1 MTSATSLLN
10 QIFYPYKKFDATKIH
25 EFGPWMLSNEY
36 LEFIEKH
43 KEEQNVYQ
51 SSFESPVQSS
61 DDHVVQSI
69 VFTNEQPILQEDEI
83 ENVILLE
90 PIINP
95 RIEPIIN
102 PRIEPIINPR
112 IEPIINVNINTPN
125 RSVVNTWF
133 RSSKPDTL
141 FWSIYTAFHGEAA
154 YHIIGNRYR
163 NTEIEEK
170 QKVMEYIKKNA
181 DVFRGS
187 VHNVKITKV
196 SVQEILSDLMLNK
209 KTSWLTFVALCYYYK
224 INAIVSYNKTYYEF
238 STAHGESCYH
248 FTRNQDG
255 HISVDTEPLTEE
267 GASNLRETN
276 VHLDYGHPAKPIKSI
291 TSYKVDDL
299 FHMAT
304 VLDVVQPPN
313 TKWKKAD
320 WFNAL
325 VQRCLW

>member
-1 MTSATSLLN
+1 VKKIIKICLVVIVPLVKSNNTYTIRMTSATSLLN
-10 QIFYPYKKFDATKIH
+10 QIFYPYKKFDAAKIH
-25 EFGPWMLSNEY
+25 EFGPWMLSKEY
-36 LEFIEKH
+36 LELLEKQTETQVVERL
-43 KEEQNVYQ
+43 EE
-51 SSFESPVQSS
+51 S
-61 DDHVVQSI
+61 DDEPRQQPQPDPLSDKLVQTTLPLDQSTVVEESI
-69 VFTNEQPILQEDEI
+69 VLETVEQTQPQA
-83 ENVILLE
+83 
-90 PIINP
+90 
-95 RIEPIIN
+95 
-102 PRIEPIINPR
+102 
-112 IEPIINVNINTPN
+112 
-125 RSVVNTWF
+125 NTWF

-209 KTSWLTFVALCYYYK
+209 KTSWLTFVALCFYYK
-224 INAIVSYNKTYYEF
+224 INAIVSYNKTYYKF
-238 STAHGESCYH
+238 LTAHGESWYH

-255 HISVDTEPLTEE
+255 HISVDLEPLSEE
-267 GASNLRETN
+267 GKTKIHDTN
-276 VHLDYGHPAKPIKSI
+276 ILLDYTQAAKPIKAI
-291 TSYKVDDL
+291 GSYKVEDL

-304 VLDVVQPPN
+304 LLDVVQPPN

-320 WFNAL
+320 WYNAL